1 MWFAPPSFFHLWS
14 RVSEEEWA
22 GDAIATAACQCRTG
36 QGQRAMPAGGRFW
49 RAATAH
55 RIAAAGDQM
64 GLFST
69 LLLRTRPLDSPSYLE
84 GRGEM
89 HVVG

>member
-36 QGQRAMPAGGRFW
+36 QGQRAMPAGGRFGG
-49 RAATAH
+49 RLR
-55 RIAAAGDQM
+55 RIASRQREIKSVYSRHFIPDAAPGQP
-64 GLFST
+64 
-69 LLLRTRPLDSPSYLE
+69 LLS
-84 GRGEM
+84 RGP
-89 HVVG
+89 G